1 LTTKKALSREP
12 FFLRRKK
19 MNKKTHWMTLSVLT
33 VLLVACQE
41 GSSVL
46 SSSSLGSSSED
57 WKVLYEVKPTSPD
70 FFSDVDSCYQIFPY
84 AFADANGDGIG
95 DLNGITENLDYLSET
110 LGVDCIWLTP
120 IHPSPSYH
128 KYDVTDFYRI
138 DSIFG
143 TMTQYQ
149 NLLNQA
155 EAKGIRV
162 LMDLVINHT
171 SSQHPWFINAS
182 IGPAASYHDFYRWIT
197 PAELANYPDKSSWYL
212 KNGLYYFASFWSEMP
227 ELNYE
232 NPLVRAEMKKI
243 LEFWLD
249 KGVDG
254 FRIDA
259 AKHIYDVHEYPPGT
273 RTYQENINYFREF
286 NHFVKEKN
294 PDAFVVGEVY
304 TLGASFT
311 SKFYQGMD
319 SAFNF
324 DFADKLI
331 QALQSNSP
339 SGLVSNFSNAQIL
352 YHQERIQPLDSIFL
366 TNHDQ
371 NRMADQVGFE
381 MNKLKLA
388 FQVTSTLPGITWIYY
403 GEELG
408 MGGSKPDNN
417 IRQPFKWSLEDTSYQ
432 TTGGTSLGQWGT
444 YNQQLAGALE
454 QSEDAT
460 SLLRHYQH
468 WLDVRSTHPILARG
482 MMEPFQT
489 PNNNVMIYR
498 LVLDDQTALV
508 IHNFSS
514 SSITFNHQL
523 ANASIIEGIGLNEN
537 TIELTPYG
545 SMVLSI
551 ETGVIS
557 LTA

>member
-1 LTTKKALSREP
+1 
-12 FFLRRKK
+12 

>member
-1 LTTKKALSREP
+1 
-12 FFLRRKK
+12 
-19 MNKKTHWMTLSVLT
+19 MKKTYRWISLIVLS

-46 SSSSLGSSSED
+46 SSSSIESSSDE
-57 WKVLYEVKPTSPD
+57 WKIIYDVKQTSPD
-70 FFSDVDSCYQIFPY
+70 FLEEVNSCYQIFPY
-84 AFADANGDGIG
+84 AFADANNDGIG
-95 DLNGITENLDYLSET
+95 DLNGITENLDYLSDT

-128 KYDVTDFYRI
+128 KYDVIDFYRI
-138 DSIFG
+138 DSVFG
-143 TMTQYQ
+143 TMKQYQ
-149 NLLNQA
+149 NLLTQA
-155 EAKGIRV
+155 KAKGIRV

-182 IGPAASYHDFYRWIT
+182 IGPAASYHQFYRWLT
-197 PAELANYPDKSSWYL
+197 PAQLASYPNKESWYL

-227 ELNYE
+227 ELNFDY
-232 NPLVRAEMKKI
+232 PPVREEIKKI

-259 AKHIYDVHEYPPGT
+259 AKHIYDVSEYLPGT

-294 PDAFVVGEVY
+294 PDAFIVGEVY
-304 TLGASFT
+304 TFGASFT

-324 DFADKLI
+324 DFADRII
-331 QALQSNSP
+331 QALQSNSA
-339 SGLVSNFSNAQIL
+339 SLLVNNFINAQTL
-352 YHQERIQPLDSIFL
+352 YHQEREQPLDSIFL

-371 NRMADQVGFE
+371 NRIADQVGFE
-381 MNKLKLA
+381 INKLKLS
-388 FQVTSTLPGITWIYY
+388 FQVTSTVPGITWIYY

-408 MGGSKPDNN
+408 MAGSKPDNN
-417 IRQPFKWSLEDTSYQ
+417 IRQPFKWSVEDTLYQ

-444 YNQQLAGALE
+444 YNQQLAGVLE
-454 QSEDAT
+454 QINDET

-468 WLDVRSTHPILARG
+468 WLEVRKTYPILARG
-482 MMEPFQT
+482 KMESFIA
-489 PNNNVMIYR
+489 PNNNVMMYR
-498 LVLDDQTALV
+498 LVLDNQTVLV
-508 IHNFSS
+508 MHNFSS
-514 SSITFNHQL
+514 LSVSLNHNLVNATSIVGN
-523 ANASIIEGIGLNEN
+523 GLNEN
-537 TIELTPYG
+537 TIELIPYG

>member
-1 LTTKKALSREP
+1 
-12 FFLRRKK
+12 
-19 MNKKTHWMTLSVLT
+19 MKKTYRWISLSILT
-33 VLLVACQE
+33 VLLFACQE

-57 WKVLYEVKPTSPD
+57 WKVIYDVQPTSPD
-70 FFSDVDSCYQIFPY
+70 FLTDVSSCYQIFPY
-84 AFADANGDGIG
+84 AFADSNDDGIG
-95 DLNGITENLDYLSET
+95 DLNGITQNLDYLSET

-143 TMTQYQ
+143 TMTHYQ
-149 NLLNQA
+149 TLLDQA
-155 EAKGIRV
+155 EEQGIRV

-171 SSQHPWFINAS
+171 STQHPWFINAS

-197 PAELANYPDKSSWYL
+197 ADELANYTDKSSWYL

-232 NPLVRAEMKKI
+232 NPLVRAEIKKI

-259 AKHIYDVHEYPPGT
+259 AKHIYDVYEYPPGT

-294 PDAFVVGEVY
+294 SDAFVVGEIY

-324 DFADKLI
+324 DFADKII
-331 QALQSNSP
+331 QGIQSNNS
-339 SGLVSNFSNAQIL
+339 SGMVTNFINAQTL
-352 YHQERIQPLDSIFL
+352 YQQNREQPLDSIFL

-371 NRMADQVGFE
+371 NRIADQVGFE
-381 MNKLKLA
+381 INKLKLA
-388 FQVTSTLPGITWIYY
+388 FQVTSTVPGITWIYY

-408 MGGSKPDNN
+408 MAGSKPDNN
-417 IRQPFKWSLEDTSYQ
+417 IRQPLKWSVEDTPYQ
-432 TTGGTSLGQWGT
+432 TTGGISLGQWGT
-444 YNQQLAGALE
+444 YNQQLAGIFE
-454 QSEDAT
+454 QSQDET
-460 SLLRHYQH
+460 SLLQHYSH
-468 WLDVRSTHPILARG
+468 WLEVRDTHPILARG
-482 MMEPFQT
+482 RMETFNAPS
-489 PNNNVMIYR
+489 NNVMMYR
-498 LVLDDQTALV
+498 LVLDNQTALV

-551 ETGVIS
+551 ETGVTS

>member
-1 LTTKKALSREP
+1 
-12 FFLRRKK
+12 
-19 MNKKTHWMTLSVLT
+19 MNKKTHGMTLSILT

-57 WKVLYEVKPTSPD
+57 WKVIYDVQPTSPD
-70 FFSDVDSCYQIFPY
+70 FLTDVSSCYQIFPY
-84 AFADANGDGIG
+84 AFADSNDDGIG
-95 DLNGITENLDYLSET
+95 DLNGITENLAYLSET
-110 LGVDCIWLTP
+110 LGVACIWLTP

-138 DSIFG
+138 DPVFG
-143 TMTQYQ
+143 TMAHYQ
-149 NLLNQA
+149 NLLTQA

-182 IGPAASYHDFYRWIT
+182 IGPAASYHDFYRWLT
-197 PAELANYPDKSSWYL
+197 PTQLASYPNKASWYL

-232 NPLVRAEMKKI
+232 NPLVREEIKKI
-243 LEFWLD
+243 VDFWLD
-249 KGVDG
+249 QGVDG

-259 AKHIYDVHEYPPGT
+259 AKHIYDVAEYLPGT
-273 RTYQENINYFREF
+273 TTYQENINYFREF
-286 NHFVKEKN
+286 NHFVKENN

-324 DFADKLI
+324 DFADKII
-331 QALQSNSP
+331 QALQSNSA
-339 SGLVSNFSNAQIL
+339 SGLVNNYLNAQTL
-352 YHQERIQPLDSIFL
+352 YANERTHPIDSIFL

-371 NRMADQVGFE
+371 DRLADQAGFE

-388 FQVTSTLPGITWIYY
+388 IQVTSTVPGITWIYY

-417 IRQPFKWSLEDTSYQ
+417 IRQPFKWSVEDTQYQ
-432 TTGGTSLGQWGT
+432 TQSGTSLAAWGT
-444 YNQQLAGALE
+444 YNLNLNGVLE
-454 QSEDAT
+454 QVNDPT
-460 SLLRHYQH
+460 SLLNHYQH
-468 WLDVRSTHPILARG
+468 WLNVRGSNPILSQGG
-482 MMEPFQT
+482 MLPFT
-489 PNNNVMIYR
+489 SPRNDVMMYR
-498 LVLDDQTALV
+498 LQLDQETVLVL
-508 IHNFSS
+508 HNFSNS
-514 SSITFNHQL
+514 LITLNHEI
-523 ANASIIEGIGLNEN
+523 NEASLIEGEGLNEN
-537 TIELTPYG
+537 TIELSPYG

-551 ETGVIS
+551 ESNITS
-557 LTA
+557 LTL

>member
-1 LTTKKALSREP
+1 
-12 FFLRRKK
+12 
-19 MNKKTHWMTLSVLT
+19 MNKKTHGMTLSILT

-57 WKVLYEVKPTSPD
+57 WKVIYDVQPTSPD
-70 FFSDVDSCYQIFPY
+70 FLTDVSSCYQIFPY
-84 AFADANGDGIG
+84 AFADSNDDGIG

-138 DSIFG
+138 DPVFG
-143 TMTQYQ
+143 TMAHYQ
-149 NLLNQA
+149 NLLTQA

-182 IGPAASYHDFYRWIT
+182 IGPAASYHDFYRWLT
-197 PAELANYPDKSSWYL
+197 PTQLASYPNKASWYL

-232 NPLVRAEMKKI
+232 NPLVREEIKKI
-243 LEFWLD
+243 VDFWLD
-249 KGVDG
+249 QGVDG

-259 AKHIYDVHEYPPGT
+259 AKHIYDVAEYLPGT
-273 RTYQENINYFREF
+273 TTYQENINYFREF
-286 NHFVKEKN
+286 NHFVKENN

-324 DFADKLI
+324 DFADKII
-331 QALQSNSP
+331 QALQSNSA
-339 SGLVSNFSNAQIL
+339 SGLVNNYLNAQTL
-352 YHQERIQPLDSIFL
+352 YANERTHPIDSIFL

-371 NRMADQVGFE
+371 DRLADQAGFE

-388 FQVTSTLPGITWIYY
+388 VQVTSTVPGITWIYY

-417 IRQPFKWSLEDTSYQ
+417 IRQPFKWSVVDTQYQ
-432 TTGGTSLGQWGT
+432 TQSGTSLGAWGT
-444 YNQQLAGALE
+444 YNLNLNGVLE
-454 QSEDAT
+454 QVNDPT
-460 SLLRHYQH
+460 SLLNHYQH
-468 WLDVRSTHPILARG
+468 WLNVRGSNPILSQGVMLPFTSPRNDV
-482 MMEPFQT
+482 MM
-489 PNNNVMIYR
+489 YR
-498 LVLDDQTALV
+498 LQLDQETVLVL
-508 IHNFSS
+508 HNFSNS
-514 SSITFNHQL
+514 LITLNHEI
-523 ANASIIEGIGLNEN
+523 NEASLIEGEGLNEN
-537 TIELTPYG
+537 TIELSPYG

-551 ETGVIS
+551 ESNITS
-557 LTA
+557 LTL

>member
-1 LTTKKALSREP
+1 MHKSSMTIGIL
-12 FFLRRKK
+12 FF
-19 MNKKTHWMTLSVLT
+19 
-33 VLLVACQE
+33 LLVACQE
-41 GSSVL
+41 GSSIL
-46 SSSSLGSSSED
+46 SSSLSSSNSEN
-57 WKVLYEVKPTSPD
+57 WKVIYDVKPTSPD
-70 FFSDVDSCYQIFPY
+70 FFNDVSSCYQIFPY
-84 AFADANGDGIG
+84 AFADSNNDGIG
-95 DLNGITENLDYLSET
+95 DLNGITENLDYLSDT

-143 TMTQYQ
+143 TMTHYQ
-149 NLLNQA
+149 NLIDQA
-155 EAKGIRV
+155 NAKGIRV

-197 PAELANYPDKSSWYL
+197 PAELTNYPDKSSWYL

-227 ELNYE
+227 ELNYD
-232 NPLVRAEMKKI
+232 NPLVRAEIKKI

-294 PDAFVVGEVY
+294 PDAFVVGEIY

-331 QALQSNSP
+331 QALQSNSA
-339 SGLVSNFSNAQIL
+339 SGLVSNFLTAQTL
-352 YHQERIQPLDSIFL
+352 YRQEREQPLDSIFL

-371 NRMADQVGFE
+371 NRIADQVGFE
-381 MNKLKLA
+381 VNKLKLA
-388 FQVTSTLPGITWIYY
+388 SQVTSTVPGITWIYY

-408 MGGSKPDNN
+408 MAGSKPDNN
-417 IRQPFKWSLEDTSYQ
+417 IRQPFKWSLEDTPYQ

-444 YNQQLAGALE
+444 YNQQIAGVLE
-454 QSEDAT
+454 QSNDET

-468 WLDVRSTHPILARG
+468 WLDVRKNHPILARG
-482 MMEPFQT
+482 TMEPFT
-489 PNNNVMIYR
+489 ASNSTVMMYR
-498 LVLDDQTALV
+498 LVLDQQTVLV
-508 IHNFSS
+508 LHNFNSLSVSLPHTLSS
-514 SSITFNHQL
+514 AQL
-523 ANASIIEGIGLNEN
+523 LIGQGLNEN
-537 TIELTPYG
+537 TIELSPYG
-545 SMVLSI
+545 SMVISI
-551 ETGVIS
+551 ESDVTS
-557 LTA
+557 LTT

>member
-1 LTTKKALSREP
+1 
-12 FFLRRKK
+12 
-19 MNKKTHWMTLSVLT
+19 MNKKTHGMTLSVLT

-41 GSSVL
+41 GSSIL

-57 WKVLYEVKPTSPD
+57 WKVIYDVQPTSPD
-70 FFSDVDSCYQIFPY
+70 FLTDVSSCYQIFPY
-84 AFADANGDGIG
+84 AFADSNDDGIG

-138 DSIFG
+138 DPVFG
-143 TMTQYQ
+143 TMAHYQ
-149 NLLNQA
+149 NLLTQA

-182 IGPAASYHDFYRWIT
+182 IGPAASYHDFYRWLT
-197 PAELANYPDKSSWYL
+197 PTQLASYPNKASWYL

-232 NPLVRAEMKKI
+232 NPLVREEIKKI
-243 LEFWLD
+243 VDFWLD
-249 KGVDG
+249 QGVDG

-259 AKHIYDVHEYPPGT
+259 AKHIYDVAEYLPGT
-273 RTYQENINYFREF
+273 TTYQENINYFREF
-286 NHFVKEKN
+286 NHFVKENN

-324 DFADKLI
+324 DFADKII
-331 QALQSNSP
+331 QALQSNSA
-339 SGLVSNFSNAQIL
+339 SGLVNNYLNAQTL
-352 YHQERIQPLDSIFL
+352 YANERTHPIDSIFL

-371 NRMADQVGFE
+371 DRLADQAGFE

-388 FQVTSTLPGITWIYY
+388 VQVTSTVPGITWIYY

-417 IRQPFKWSLEDTSYQ
+417 IRQPFKWSVEDTQYQ
-432 TTGGTSLGQWGT
+432 TQSGTSLGAWGT
-444 YNQQLAGALE
+444 YNLNLNGVLE
-454 QSEDAT
+454 QVNDPT
-460 SLLRHYQH
+460 SLLNHYQH
-468 WLDVRSTHPILARG
+468 WLNVRGSNPILSQGVMLPFTSPRNDV
-482 MMEPFQT
+482 MM
-489 PNNNVMIYR
+489 YR
-498 LVLDDQTALV
+498 LQLDQETVLVL
-508 IHNFSS
+508 HNFSNS
-514 SSITFNHQL
+514 LITLNHEI
-523 ANASIIEGIGLNEN
+523 NEASLIEGEGLNEN
-537 TIELTPYG
+537 TIELSPYG

-551 ETGVIS
+551 ESNITS
-557 LTA
+557 LTL

>member
-1 LTTKKALSREP
+1 
-12 FFLRRKK
+12 
-19 MNKKTHWMTLSVLT
+19 MKKTYRWISLSILT

-57 WKVLYEVKPTSPD
+57 WKVIYDVQPTSPD
-70 FFSDVDSCYQIFPY
+70 FLTDVSSCYQIFPY
-84 AFADANGDGIG
+84 AFADSNDDGIG

-138 DSIFG
+138 DPVFG
-143 TMTQYQ
+143 TMAHYQ
-149 NLLNQA
+149 NLLTQA

-182 IGPAASYHDFYRWIT
+182 IGPAASYHDFYRWLT
-197 PAELANYPDKSSWYL
+197 PTQLASYPNKASWYL

-232 NPLVRAEMKKI
+232 NPLVREEIKKI
-243 LEFWLD
+243 VDFWLD
-249 KGVDG
+249 QGVDG

-259 AKHIYDVHEYPPGT
+259 AKHIYDVAEYLPGT
-273 RTYQENINYFREF
+273 TTYQENINYFREF
-286 NHFVKEKN
+286 NHFVKENN

-324 DFADKLI
+324 DFADKII
-331 QALQSNSP
+331 QALQSNSA
-339 SGLVSNFSNAQIL
+339 SGLVNNYLNAQTL
-352 YHQERIQPLDSIFL
+352 YANERTHPIDSIFL

-371 NRMADQVGFE
+371 DRLADQAGFE

-388 FQVTSTLPGITWIYY
+388 VQVTSTVPGITWIYY

-417 IRQPFKWSLEDTSYQ
+417 IRQPFKWSVEDTQYQ
-432 TTGGTSLGQWGT
+432 TQSGTSLGAWGT
-444 YNQQLAGALE
+444 YNLNLNGVLE
-454 QSEDAT
+454 QKNDPS
-460 SLLRHYQH
+460 SLLNHYQH
-468 WLDVRSTHPILARG
+468 WLNVRGSNPILSQGVMLPFTSPRNDV
-482 MMEPFQT
+482 MM
-489 PNNNVMIYR
+489 YR
-498 LVLDDQTALV
+498 LQLDQETVLVL
-508 IHNFSS
+508 HNFSNS
-514 SSITFNHQL
+514 LITLNHEI
-523 ANASIIEGIGLNEN
+523 NEASLIEGEGLNEN
-537 TIELTPYG
+537 TIELSPYG

-551 ETGVIS
+551 ESNITS
-557 LTA
+557 LTL

>member
-1 LTTKKALSREP
+1 
-12 FFLRRKK
+12 
-19 MNKKTHWMTLSVLT
+19 MKKTYRWISLSILT

-57 WKVLYEVKPTSPD
+57 WKVIYDVQPTSPD
-70 FFSDVDSCYQIFPY
+70 FLTDVSSCYQIFPY
-84 AFADANGDGIG
+84 AFADSNDDGIG
-95 DLNGITENLDYLSET
+95 DLNGITENLDYLNET

-138 DSIFG
+138 DPVFG
-143 TMTQYQ
+143 TMAHYQ
-149 NLLNQA
+149 NLLTQA

-182 IGPAASYHDFYRWIT
+182 IGPAASYHDFYRWLT
-197 PAELANYPDKSSWYL
+197 PTQLASYPNKASWYL

-232 NPLVRAEMKKI
+232 NPLVREEIKKI
-243 LEFWLD
+243 VDFWLD
-249 KGVDG
+249 QGVDG

-259 AKHIYDVHEYPPGT
+259 AKHIYDVAEYLPGT
-273 RTYQENINYFREF
+273 TTYQENINYFREF
-286 NHFVKEKN
+286 NHFVKENN

-324 DFADKLI
+324 DFADKII
-331 QALQSNSP
+331 QALQSNSA
-339 SGLVSNFSNAQIL
+339 SGLVNNYLNAQTL
-352 YHQERIQPLDSIFL
+352 YANERTHPIDSIFL

-371 NRMADQVGFE
+371 DRLADQAGFE

-388 FQVTSTLPGITWIYY
+388 IQVTSTVPGITWIYY

-417 IRQPFKWSLEDTSYQ
+417 IRQPFKWSVEDTQYQ
-432 TTGGTSLGQWGT
+432 TQSGTSLGAWGT
-444 YNQQLAGALE
+444 YNLNLNGVLE
-454 QSEDAT
+454 QKNDPS
-460 SLLRHYQH
+460 SLLNHYQH
-468 WLDVRSTHPILARG
+468 WLNVRGSNPILSQGVMLPFTSPRNDV
-482 MMEPFQT
+482 MM
-489 PNNNVMIYR
+489 YR
-498 LVLDDQTALV
+498 LQLDQETVLVL
-508 IHNFSS
+508 HNFSNS
-514 SSITFNHQL
+514 LITLNHEI
-523 ANASIIEGIGLNEN
+523 NEASLIEGEGLNEN
-537 TIELTPYG
+537 TIELSPYG

-551 ETGVIS
+551 ESNITS
-557 LTA
+557 LTL

>member
-1 LTTKKALSREP
+1 
-12 FFLRRKK
+12 

-143 TMTQYQ
+143 TMTHYQ
-149 NLLNQA
+149 TLLDQA
-155 EAKGIRV
+155 EEQGIRV

-171 SSQHPWFINAS
+171 STQHPWFINAS

-197 PAELANYPDKSSWYL
+197 PAELANFPDKSSWYL

-259 AKHIYDVHEYPPGT
+259 AKHIYDVYEYPPGT

-339 SGLVSNFSNAQIL
+339 SGLVSNFSNAQTL

-371 NRMADQVGFE
+371 NRIADQVGFE

>member
-1 LTTKKALSREP
+1 
-12 FFLRRKK
+12 

-294 PDAFVVGEVY
+294 PDAFVVGEIY

-339 SGLVSNFSNAQIL
+339 SGLVSNFSNAQTL